1 MPLPVRRHLAAG
13 TTAFSP
19 VPAYWGSPPT
29 LRDLVDNL
37 RSRLEDALADS
48 YAFER
53 ELGGG
58 GMSRTYL
65 ARELAFDRLVVVKV
79 LAPELLAGLSVE
91 RFRREVMLAAQLQHP
106 HVVPVLTAGEI
117 DGIPWFTMPYV
128 DGDSLRHRMG
138 KGPIA
143 IGEAVS
149 LLRDV
154 ARALAYAHARNI
166 VHRDIKPDNV
176 LLSSGTATVTDFG
189 IAKAISAARSNDAD
203 PTLTL
208 TQVGT
213 SIGTPAYMAPE
224 QALGDPNV
232 DHRADIYSYGVMAY
246 EVLTGRTPFV
256 ASTPTKILA
265 AHMSE
270 TPRPVTELRADC
282 PPALG
287 ELVMRCL
294 AKEPEGR
301 PQDATEMARVLET
314 ITTSGSGGQ
323 VPEILHGGP
332 IRLGRAVGLW
342 AVATLAVAVTAWAAR
357 EVIGLPDW
365 VLPGAL
371 GVMLAGLPVLLFTA
385 YVQRTTHMAFTRTP
399 HRTPTPQGT
408 MATLALRVSPHVS
421 WRRTWLGGAFAVGG
435 FVLLVVGFMVMRAL
449 GVGPMASLAAKGAL
463 GESGL
468 VMVADFASPAN
479 DSTLGSTVAEALRT
493 DLAQSTSL
501 RVLTRSAIREQLTL
515 MQRPLD
521 SPLRFELAQQIAT
534 REGAKAVLDGSIQR
548 LGQSYV
554 ISARLV
560 SALDGADL
568 ALFRE
573 EAAND
578 DALLGAL
585 GKLSKQ
591 VRTRAGE
598 SLKAVRASSEL
609 DRVTT
614 PSLPALRK
622 YVEGMRLVDEEGEM
636 ERGLAMLR
644 EAVGLD
650 TAFAMAWRK
659 ISVLLNNEGRDRQGM
674 IDAISTAYRH
684 RARLTEMERLL
695 TEGFYFTRG
704 PEPNRAKALAAY
716 QAAAELDSLSTSAI
730 NNAAVVL
737 GEMYEYERAES
748 LYRKVIKLPQPF
760 GGAFVNLIQEQIN
773 NGNTAALDSTQALF
787 RATFPNSNE
796 LWEGDWYVAW
806 GKGDRDRA
814 DSIVQAILG
823 APRTARQGIR
833 SNIGVAVIAELEG
846 RLQDAQ
852 AARTR
857 SNDAL
862 YRLQPTAAN
871 LLLFALDTAFLRT
884 SAGDRSGAL
893 AAIERGM
900 RRAPMDQIP
909 PSERPWEMLRNLAVL
924 LREPSLVRSATAG
937 WERDQ
942 STLNVDPEAWRIGSA
957 GALAY
962 AEGRWQEAIAESR
975 RAQARYAL
983 PPKVG
988 EAVRGIAFRALGQG
1002 DSAIAA
1008 MERSLSIPDP
1018 EAETEADWRPRLL
1031 QELGEL
1037 YEQKGDRAKALER
1050 YRAFVELWQDA
1061 DPELQP
1067 RVREIRERI
1076 AKLEQER
1083 G

>member
-1 MPLPVRRHLAAG
+1 MD
-13 TTAFSP
+13 T
-19 VPAYWGSPPT
+19 
-29 LRDLVDNL
+29 L
-37 RSRLEDALADS
+37 RSRLEQALTGT
-48 YAFER
+48 YTFER

-65 ARELAFDRLVVVKV
+65 VRETAFDRRVVVKV

-91 RFRREVMLAAQLQHP
+91 RFRREVMVAAQLQHP
-106 HVVPVLTAGEI
+106 HVVPVLTAGEV

-154 ARALAYAHARNI
+154 ARALAYAHARGI

-189 IAKAISAARSNDAD
+189 IAKAISAARSSDAD
-203 PTLTL
+203 PNVTL

-224 QALGDPNV
+224 QALGDPTV
-232 DHRADIYSYGVMAY
+232 DHRADLYSYGVMAY
-246 EVLTGRTPFV
+246 EVLTGRTPFI
-256 ASTPTKILA
+256 ASTPTKVLA

-270 TPRPVTELRADC
+270 TPRPVVELRTDC

-301 PQDATEMARVLET
+301 PHDAAEMVRLLDT
-314 ITTSGSGGQ
+314 ITSSGSGGH
-323 VPEILHGGP
+323 VPEILQGGP

-342 AVATLAVAVTAWAAR
+342 AAATLGVAITAWAAR

-371 GVMLAGLPVLLFTA
+371 GIMLAGLPVLLFTA
-385 YVQRTTHMAFTRTP
+385 YVQRTTHKAFTRTP
-399 HRTPTPQGT
+399 NRTPTPQGT
-408 MATLALRVSPHVS
+408 MATLALKASPHVS
-421 WRRTWLGGAFAVGG
+421 WRRAWLGGAFAVGG
-435 FVLLVVGFMVMRAL
+435 FALLVVGFMVMRAL

-468 VMVADFASPAN
+468 VMVADFVSPAS
-479 DSTLGSTVAEALRT
+479 DSTLGGTVAEALRT

-515 MQRPLD
+515 MQRPVD
-521 SPLRFELAQQIAT
+521 SPLLFELSQQIAT

-560 SALDGADL
+560 SALDGTDL

-591 VRTRAGE
+591 VRARAGE
-598 SLKAVRASSEL
+598 SLKSVRASSEL

-622 YVEGMRLVDEEGEM
+622 YVEGMRLADEEGEI
-636 ERGLAMLR
+636 ERGMALLR
-644 EAVGLD
+644 EAVELD

-659 ISVLLNNEGRDRQGM
+659 LAVLLNNEGRDRQGM
-674 IDAISTAYRH
+674 LDAVSTAYRH

-704 PEPNRAKALAAY
+704 PEPDRTKALAAY
-716 QAAAELDSLSTSAI
+716 RAAAELDSLSTSAL

-737 GEMYEYERAES
+737 GDMNDHVRAES

-760 GGAFVNLIQEQIN
+760 GGAFVNLITTQIQ
-773 NGNTAALDSTQALF
+773 NGNTAALDSTQAMF
-787 RATFPNSNE
+787 RATFPNSNDV
-796 LWEGDWYVAW
+796 WEGDWFVAW
-806 GKGDRDRA
+806 GKGDRVRA
-814 DSIVQAILG
+814 DSIAQAI
-823 APRTARQGIR
+823 ARDPKTPRQGIR
-833 SNIGVAVIAELEG
+833 ANGGLAAIAELEG
-846 RLQDAQ
+846 RLADAQ
-852 AARTR
+852 AARAR
-857 SNDAL
+857 SNQAL
-862 YRLQPTAAN
+862 YRVQATTGN
-871 LLLFALDTAFLRT
+871 LLSFAIDTAFLRMT
-884 SAGDRSGAL
+884 AGDRGGAL
-893 AAIERGM
+893 AALERGM

-909 PSERPWEMLRNLAVL
+909 ASERPWGVLRVLGAL

-942 STLNVDPEAWRIGSA
+942 SVLNVDPEAWRIAS
-957 GALAY
+957 GAMLAY
-962 AEGRWQEAIAESR
+962 AEGRWRDAITESR
-975 RAQARYAL
+975 RAQARFAL
-983 PPKVG
+983 PPKAG
-988 EAVRGIAFRALGQG
+988 EAVRGVAFRALGEV
-1002 DSAIAA
+1002 DSAIAT
-1008 MERSLSIPDP
+1008 MERSLAIPDAF
-1018 EAETEADWRPRLL
+1018 AETDATWRPRLL

-1037 YEQKGDRAKALER
+1037 YEQQGDQAKALER
-1050 YRAFVELWQDA
+1050 YRAFVDLWQKA

-1076 AKLEQER
+1076 ARLEKER

>member
-1 MPLPVRRHLAAG
+1 
-13 TTAFSP
+13 
-19 VPAYWGSPPT
+19 
-29 LRDLVDNL
+29 VDTL
-37 RSRLEDALADS
+37 RSRLEQALAGT
-48 YAFER
+48 YTFER

-65 ARELAFDRLVVVKV
+65 VRETAFDRRVVVKV

-106 HVVPVLTAGEI
+106 HVVPVLTAGEV

-154 ARALAYAHARNI
+154 ARALSYAHARNI

-189 IAKAISAARSNDAD
+189 IAKAISAARSSDAD
-203 PTLTL
+203 PNITL
-208 TQVGT
+208 TQIGT

-224 QALGDPNV
+224 QALGDPSV
-232 DHRADIYSYGVMAY
+232 DHRADLYSFGVMAY
-246 EVLTGRTPFV
+246 EVLAGRTPFI
-256 ASTPTKILA
+256 ASSPTKILA

-270 TPRPVTELRADC
+270 TPRPVTELRPDC
-282 PPALG
+282 PPGLG

-301 PQDATEMARVLET
+301 PHDAAEMVRLLDS
-314 ITTSGSGGQ
+314 ITTSGSSGY
-323 VPEILHGGP
+323 VPEILQGGP
-332 IRLGRAVGLW
+332 IRLGRAIGLW
-342 AVATLAVAVTAWAAR
+342 ATATIAVAVTAWAAR

-365 VLPGAL
+365 VLPGAV

-385 YVQRTTHMAFTRTP
+385 YVQRTTHRAFTRTP
-399 HRTPTPQGT
+399 NRTPTPHGT
-408 MATLALRVSPHVS
+408 MATLALKASPHVS
-421 WRRTWLGGAFAVGG
+421 WRRTWMGGAFAVGG
-435 FVLLVVGFMVMRAL
+435 FSLLVVGFMVMRAL
-449 GVGPMASLAAKGAL
+449 GVGPMASLAAKGSL

-468 VMVADFASPAN
+468 VMVADFASPAS
-479 DSTLGSTVAEALRT
+479 DSTLGATVAEALRT
-493 DLAQSTSL
+493 DLAQSATL
-501 RVLTRSAIREQLTL
+501 RVLTRSDIREQLTL
-515 MQRPLD
+515 MQRPVD
-521 SPLRFELAQQIAT
+521 SPLLFELSQQIAT
-534 REGAKAVLDGSIQR
+534 REGAKAVLDGSITR

-585 GKLSKQ
+585 GKISKQ
-591 VRTRAGE
+591 VRARAGE

-622 YVEGMRLVDEEGEM
+622 YVEGMRLADEEGEM
-636 ERGLAMLR
+636 ERGMGLLR
-644 EAVGLD
+644 EAVELD

-659 ISVLLNNEGRDRQGM
+659 LAVLLNNEGRDRDAM

-704 PEPNRAKALAAY
+704 PEPDRMKALAAY

-760 GGAFVNLIQEQIN
+760 GGAFTNLLIAQIN

-787 RATFPNSNE
+787 RATFPNSNDV
-796 LWEGDWYVAW
+796 WEGDWFVAW

-814 DSIVQAILG
+814 DSIARAIAADPKTLRQTIRANNSLG
-823 APRTARQGIR
+823 E
-833 SNIGVAVIAELEG
+833 IAIMEG
-846 RLQDAQ
+846 RIRDATAAYSRSADALLRARPTSGARLAFYIDSAFIRQ
-852 AARTR
+852 AAGD
-857 SNDAL
+857 DA
-862 YRLQPTAAN
+862 
-871 LLLFALDTAFLRT
+871 
-884 SAGDRSGAL
+884 GAL
-893 AAIERGM
+893 AVVERGLQ
-900 RRAPMDQIP
+900 RVSIEEIP
-909 PSERPWEMLRNLAVL
+909 ASERPWGTLRVIGALTRNPALIRRAV
-924 LREPSLVRSATAG
+924 AG

-942 STLNVDPEAWRIGSA
+942 SALNPDPEAFRIASA
-957 GALAY
+957 AMLAF
-962 AEGRWQEAIAESR
+962 AEGRWQETVAESR
-975 RAQARYAL
+975 RAEDRYAL
-983 PPKVG
+983 PPKPAA
-988 EAVRGIAFRALGQG
+988 AVRGVAFRAIGQV

-1008 MERSLSIPDP
+1008 MERSLTTPDP
-1018 EAETEADWRPRLL
+1018 FANTASTWDPRLL

-1037 YEQKGDRAKALER
+1037 YEQKGDRTKALER
-1050 YRAFVELWQDA
+1050 YRTFVDLWQDA

-1076 AKLEQER
+1076 ARLEQER

>member
-1 MPLPVRRHLAAG
+1 M
-13 TTAFSP
+13 
-19 VPAYWGSPPT
+19 
-29 LRDLVDNL
+29 DNL
-37 RSRLEDALADS
+37 RSRIEQALAGS

-65 ARELAFDRLVVVKV
+65 ARELAFDRRVVIKV

-106 HVVPVLTAGEI
+106 HVVPVLTAGEV

-128 DGDSLRHRMG
+128 DGDSLRHRLG

-154 ARALAYAHARNI
+154 ARALTYAHARNI

-203 PTLTL
+203 PSLTL

-224 QALGDPNV
+224 QALGDPTV
-232 DHRADIYSYGVMAY
+232 DHRADLYSYGVMAY
-246 EVLTGRTPFV
+246 EVLTGRTPFI
-256 ASTPTKILA
+256 AATPTKVLA

-270 TPRPVTELRADC
+270 TPRPVIELRADC

-301 PQDATEMARVLET
+301 PHDAAEMVRLLDSV
-314 ITTSGSGGQ
+314 TTSGSGAH
-323 VPEILHGGP
+323 VPEILLGGP
-332 IRLGRAVGLW
+332 IRLVRAVGLW
-342 AVATLAVAVTAWAAR
+342 AVATLAVLVTAWAAR

-365 VLPGAL
+365 VLPGAV

-385 YVQRTTHMAFTRTP
+385 YVQRTTHQAFTRTP
-399 HRTPTPQGT
+399 NRTPMPQGT
-408 MATLALRVSPHVS
+408 MATLALKASPHVS
-421 WRRTWLGGAFAVGG
+421 WRRAWMGGAFAVGG
-435 FVLLVVGFMVMRAL
+435 FALLVVGFMVMRAL
-449 GVGPMASLAAKGAL
+449 GIGPMASLAARGAL

-468 VMVADFASPAN
+468 VMVADFASPAS
-479 DSTLGSTVAEALRT
+479 DSTLGATVAEALRT
-493 DLAQSTSL
+493 DLAQSAAL
-501 RVLTRSAIREQLTL
+501 RVLTRSTIRDQLTL
-515 MQRPLD
+515 MQRPVD
-521 SPLRFELAQQIAT
+521 SPLRYDLAREIAT

-573 EAAND
+573 EAATD

-591 VRTRAGE
+591 VRTKAGE

-622 YVEGMRLVDEEGEM
+622 YVEGMRLADEEGEI
-636 ERGLAMLR
+636 ERGMALLR
-644 EAVGLD
+644 EAVELD

-659 ISVLLNNEGRDRQGM
+659 LSVLLNNEQRDRTAM
-674 IDAISTAYRH
+674 IDAIATAYRH
-684 RARLTEMERLL
+684 RSRLTEMERLL

-704 PEPNRAKALAAY
+704 PEPDRTKALAAY
-716 QAAAELDSLSTSAI
+716 RAAADLDSLSTSAI

-737 GEMYEYERAES
+737 DEMYEFQQAES
-748 LYRKVIKLPQPF
+748 LYRKVVRLPQPF
-760 GGAFVNLIQEQIN
+760 GGAFANLLIAQIN

-787 RATFPNSNE
+787 RATFPNSNDA
-796 LWEGDWYVAW
+796 WQGDWYVAW
-806 GKGDRDRA
+806 GKGNRDRA
-814 DSIVQAILG
+814 DSIARAISQDPKTL
-823 APRTARQGIR
+823 RQSIR
-833 SNIGVAVIAELEG
+833 ANNGLAEIALLEG
-846 RLQDAQ
+846 RMRDASAAFTRSADALLRAQPSSGSRLAFYLDSAFVRQ
-852 AARTR
+852 AAGD
-857 SNDAL
+857 DA
-862 YRLQPTAAN
+862 
-871 LLLFALDTAFLRT
+871 
-884 SAGDRSGAL
+884 GAL
-893 AAIERGM
+893 AVLERGLKRISM
-900 RRAPMDQIP
+900 EEIP
-909 PSERPWEMLRNLAVL
+909 ASERPWNALRDLGVL
-924 LREPSLVRSATAG
+924 TRNAALVRRATVG

-942 STLNVDPEAWRIGSA
+942 AALAVDAEAWRISSA
-957 GALAY
+957 SALAY
-962 AEGRWQEAIAESR
+962 AEGRWQDAITESR
-975 RAQARYAL
+975 RAEARYAFL
-983 PPKVG
+983 PKAAA
-988 EAVRGIAFRALGQG
+988 AVRGVGFRALGQV
-1002 DSAIAA
+1002 DSAIAS
-1008 MERSLSIPDP
+1008 MERSLAIPDP
-1018 EAETEADWRPRLL
+1018 FAETESGWRPRLL

-1037 YEQKGDRAKALER
+1037 YEEKGDRTKALER

-1076 AKLEQER
+1076 ARLEKER